1 MPLNFAGLTKGS
13 HSRELGILVSCV
25 HLASKHYPIRLN
37 LSSDQLFNHGIVF
50 FFHNKTALAVK
61 TIKYVVLSRLVI
73 PFSKTGECCF
83 MYTLTLQLKLCNR

>member
-37 LSSDQLFNHGIVF
+37 LSSDRLFSYGIVF
-50 FFHNKTALAVK
+50 FSHNKTTSTAK
-61 TIKYVVLSRLVI
+61 TISQVCSFEPI
-73 PFSKTGECCF
+73 GDSF
-83 MYTLTLQLKLCNR
+83 Q